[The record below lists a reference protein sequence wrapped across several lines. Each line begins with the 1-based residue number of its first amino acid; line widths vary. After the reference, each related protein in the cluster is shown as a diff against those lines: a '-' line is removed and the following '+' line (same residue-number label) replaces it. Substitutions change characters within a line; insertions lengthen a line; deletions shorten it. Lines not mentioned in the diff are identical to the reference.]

1 VKEGVGSRRRTA
13 GSWHGSRAIG
23 QLGNWVRRK
32 AVGWWTSE
40 LVDQWIREGSGRGNA
55 KQAIGHLGDWA
66 GGRAVEGWIR
76 RLVEGWR
83 TGPHSAAP
91 IPHSAI
97 RTSSLCQLPAA
108 SRLLPYLNRIEGFPN
123 RIQVRRTSTLDVGA
137 FACTPPTWSST
148 SASSGPR
155 WRRCWRSYASYE
167 TQLNRCG
174 SIERELSLID
184 ARERPPAEEIKCD
197 RAAEPLAA
205 ALNAWE
211 AQKGNSHG
219 NWKAWQTWR
228 RSCSWMRP
236 ACGRLKTRVVEVR
249 GLPSRDIPQAR
260 QMLRKHLGDRLVLT
274 PMEHAGQ
281 RGYRFEGTGTY
292 GRSLVGDGVATSGGV
307 PSGIRH
313 LLQGRN
319 PWGSAA
325 AKLGHCRESVGR
337 P

>member
-1 VKEGVGSRRRTA
+1 MTTQHGFAPGVCHRRRTPFVLLKRPNELRDCTGFDLLVVCCKCAATGAGQRIFSVKPPSTFRSGREWTGQDCALVKEGVGSRRRTA

-197 RAAEPLAA
+197 RAAEPFAA
-205 ALNAWE
+205 ALNA
-211 AQKGNSHG
+211 
-219 NWKAWQTWR
+219 
-228 RSCSWMRP
+228 
-236 ACGRLKTRVVEVR
+236 
-249 GLPSRDIPQAR
+249 
-260 QMLRKHLGDRLVLT
+260 
-274 PMEHAGQ
+274 
-281 RGYRFEGTGTY
+281 
-292 GRSLVGDGVATSGGV
+292 
-307 PSGIRH
+307 
-313 LLQGRN
+313 
-319 PWGSAA
+319 
-325 AKLGHCRESVGR
+325 
-337 P
+337 